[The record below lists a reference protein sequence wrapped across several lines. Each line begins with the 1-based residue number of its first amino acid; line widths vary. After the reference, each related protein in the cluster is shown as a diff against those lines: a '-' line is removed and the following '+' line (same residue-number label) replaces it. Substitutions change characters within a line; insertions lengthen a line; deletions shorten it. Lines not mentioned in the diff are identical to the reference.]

1 MFSAMPQASIAELPE
16 HNTVKLCLMAPTDAT
31 EKRDSVTE
39 LTDYCL
45 VITANTRNRKN
56 PRKRVKVIK
65 LMLSE
70 MVNGVNFE
78 LLPNMEMLTFF
89 P

>member
-1 MFSAMPQASIAELPE
+1 MSGGTAGPP
-16 HNTVKLCLMAPTDAT
+16 TTAP
-31 EKRDSVTE
+31 
-39 LTDYCL
+39 
-45 VITANTRNRKN
+45 NTRNRKKDWLN
-56 PRKRVKVIK
+56 VVKVIK

-78 LLPNMEMLTFF
+78 LLPNMEMLTFS